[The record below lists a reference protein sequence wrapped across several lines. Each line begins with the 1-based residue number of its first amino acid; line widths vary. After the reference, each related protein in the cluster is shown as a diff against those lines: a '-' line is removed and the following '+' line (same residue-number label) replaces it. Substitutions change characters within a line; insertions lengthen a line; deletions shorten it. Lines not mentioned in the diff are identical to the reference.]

1 MGNVTFVKEFIL
13 TVLSFFDA
21 ILISFLLCDL
31 LQTAHLFKQ
40 VNGEHVNGK
49 QDIV

>member
-1 MGNVTFVKEFIL
+1 VGNVTFAKEFII

-21 ILISFLLCDL
+21 IFLSFLLCDL
-31 LQTAHLFKQ
+31 LQTAQLFEQ
-40 VNGEHVNGK
+40 NGKKVNGK